1 MEEEVSGESDSDEY
15 EEILELD
22 TCRVPVQDLE
32 ALEHKAWR
40 KRDNSDDVS
49 PGEHEVSNGIFTA
62 CDDVGE
68 GWWYHWTPI
77 TVRNTRKDNLPPL
90 YRRIRDKAK
99 QLAHNTN
106 SLHSGRLTI
115 KLAQGG
121 RDAGE
126 VWITFQSA
134 ANTVPCEHGFT
145 RDCLTPGNRVVRLLS
160 AVRARRWL
168 GRDPPWHRNQHAR
181 SPLMLGT
188 KRKRLNRKYGSG
200 GVAIFS
206 ERTWGF
212 VHLLGEFSTV
222 SRWLYANRYVVLARR
237 PRQHACR
244 VRSLSLQIR
253 FPLASVP
260 PEEVCH
266 EHMPPPRIRD
276 TLIVQLLLRGT
287 CDHRIFHILFTH
299 VHLLVPACLEMW
311 TGNAAHSDSSQFA
324 THAASPFPSPP
335 SSHSPLLHNHP
346 RVDVA
351 QPILVS
357 TYLLSVAY
365 EREPWSHCHQ

>member
-1 MEEEVSGESDSDEY
+1 MEEEISGESDSDEY

-32 ALEHKAWR
+32 VLQHKAGR
-40 KRDNSDDVS
+40 KRDNSDDV
-49 PGEHEVSNGIFTA
+49 PPRKHEVSNGIFTA
-62 CDDVGE
+62 CSGNASGCEPINAIGDDVGE

-77 TVRNTRKDNLPPL
+77 PMRNTRKDTLAPL
-90 YRRIRDKAK
+90 YRRIQGEAN

-106 SLHSGRLTI
+106 SFHSGRLTI

-168 GRDPPWHRNQHAR
+168 GRDPAWHRNQHAR

-188 KRKRLNRKYGSG
+188 KRKRSKRKYGPSWWRYN
-200 GVAIFS
+200 FS
-206 ERTWGF
+206 ERTWCSRM
-212 VHLLGEFSTV
+212 LLGGEVSTV

-237 PRQHACR
+237 PHQHVCR
-244 VRSLSLQIR
+244 CDRGR
-253 FPLASVP
+253 FKFVS
-260 PEEVCH
+260 
-266 EHMPPPRIRD
+266 
-276 TLIVQLLLRGT
+276 LLLLCVQKRSSTNTCLHPESGT
-287 CDHRIFHILFTH
+287 R
-299 VHLLVPACLEMW
+299 
-311 TGNAAHSDSSQFA
+311 
-324 THAASPFPSPP
+324 
-335 SSHSPLLHNHP
+335 
-346 RVDVA
+346 
-351 QPILVS
+351 
-357 TYLLSVAY
+357 
-365 EREPWSHCHQ
+365 